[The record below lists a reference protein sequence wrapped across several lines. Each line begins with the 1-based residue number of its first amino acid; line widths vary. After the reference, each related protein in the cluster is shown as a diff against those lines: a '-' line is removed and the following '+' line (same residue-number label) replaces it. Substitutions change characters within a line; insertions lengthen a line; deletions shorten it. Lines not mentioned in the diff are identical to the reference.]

1 MCYNIFMIA
10 ENIKMKGVYK
20 FTLENIETGEKRII
34 VKDNLIPTAGRA
46 FIASRLAQVGS
57 PQDIKINYTALGT
70 GTTAPSNGDTQLQTE
85 TYRKV
90 VASATSSGAVAYF
103 TAFYTAP
110 EVTGTFKEAG
120 MFINGTGT
128 ANTGTLFSRVAV
140 DITKTNLETLTIDY
154 SITIS

>member
-1 MCYNIFMIA
+1 
-10 ENIKMKGVYK
+10 MKGVYT
-20 FTLENIETGEKRII
+20 FTLENIETGEKRVI
-34 VKDNLIPTAGRA
+34 VKENLIPTAGRA

-57 PQDIKINYTALGT
+57 PQDIKVNYTALGT
-70 GTTAPSNGDTQLQTE
+70 GVTAPANGDTQLQTE
-85 TYRKV
+85 TYRKA
-90 VASATSSGAVAYF
+90 VASATSSGATSYF

-120 MFINGTGT
+120 MFINGSAG

-154 SITIS
+154 SVVIS